1 MAQAYMIEQFESKTI
16 FKLAENLEI
25 KKEENRKGSRSND
38 PSMSTKCRIHQGRM
52 ADAIYLVSGYESSR
66 QVKQDRRSNCN
77 LTLENEKYKRYENGF
92 ACTLFTMSFCIQ

>member
-52 ADAIYLVSGYESSR
+52 ADAIYLVSEYES
-66 QVKQDRRSNCN
+66 SNCN
-77 LTLENEKYKRYENGF
+77 LALENEKYKRSENGF
-92 ACTLFTMSFCIQ
+92 ACTLFTVSFCIQ